1 MSIKPGDYVTA
12 NTYRGVAFYVQRND
26 VELVYD
32 DDWNHDEPWSNDEP
46 EEVTVPDRFVCTMVG
61 DDREHIIDVED
72 LEPLDEDH
80 FCPGCG
86 QTGCGHYQ

>member
-12 NTYRGVAFYVQRND
+12 DNYRGVAFYVQRNATEMIYPD
-26 VELVYD
+26 IN
-32 DDWNHDEPWSNDEP
+32 WICEP
-46 EEVTVPDRFVCTMVG
+46 EEVELEDWFVCTMVG
-61 DDREHIIDVED
+61 DDREHIIDVDD
-72 LEPLDEDH
+72 LEPLDEDD